1 MEITL
6 SPELFIDWAKHEL
19 PLGTSLE
26 IMKYA
31 NELAE
36 INGADLPF
44 EIVDVNWYALN
55 ERLNMTEG
63 ERLVSYVVGHFTL
76 VWYTLHVEPYLK
88 REWSA
93 SEVNSLNTYIKAL
106 KQLSKYRSVEL
117 IDLLE
122 LDKVKPELLKLLAL

>member
-44 EIVDVNWYALN
+44 HVVHVNLYALN
-55 ERLNMTEG
+55 ERLNMTE
-63 ERLVSYVVGHFTL
+63 EEMLLSYAMSHFTL
-76 VWYTLHVEPYLK
+76 IWYILHIEPLLNGK
-88 REWSA
+88 WSN
-93 SEVNSLNTYIKAL
+93 SDVDSLNTYIKAL
-106 KQLSKYRSVEL
+106 MQLSKYRSVEL